1 MHWLLTNRFGTRDW
15 PVAAH
20 FAATG
25 AIVTTAARLWLW
37 LWLWLWPILD
47 GYPFVLFYP
56 AIILC
61 AVLFNH
67 RSGVLAVAL
76 SALAA
81 KVLFLPPTGSLRIE
95 TSRVALALRCS
106 SSLAF

>member
-1 MHWLLTNRFGTRDW
+1 MHWLLTNRFGTRHW
-15 PVAAH
+15 PIAAH

-25 AIVTTAARLWLW
+25 AIVTTAALLM
-37 LWLWLWPILD
+37 LWLWPILD

-76 SALAA
+76 CG
-81 KVLFLPPTGSLRIE
+81 P
-95 TSRVALALRCS
+95 
-106 SSLAF
+106 